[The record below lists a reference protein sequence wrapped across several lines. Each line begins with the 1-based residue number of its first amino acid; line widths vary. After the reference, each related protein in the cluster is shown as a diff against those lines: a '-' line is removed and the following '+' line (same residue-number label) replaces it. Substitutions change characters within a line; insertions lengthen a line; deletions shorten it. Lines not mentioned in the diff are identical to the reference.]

1 MIQGTDEHLV
11 CQLERHQATLTAY
24 STVTVN
30 TNTGKPGILKELS
43 ETVETA
49 VRLHLSL
56 LEPAVNK
63 KVDERIA
70 NQSDSITV
78 DQGKVRRKAQ
88 AIFDVNY
95 TEVCNIVEQRSTT
108 RDRLMTQSS
117 DHVAKDT
124 AFHKSNDE
132 GAKMR
137 DNITRYEDKIT
148 EISMSRPT
156 NDSAN
161 GR

>member
-1 MIQGTDEHLV
+1 MGLNCPAFSCT
-11 CQLERHQATLTAY
+11 
-24 STVTVN
+24 STGVL
-30 TNTGKPGILKELS
+30 P
-43 ETVETA
+43 
-49 VRLHLSL
+49 
-56 LEPAVNK
+56 
-63 KVDERIA
+63 
-70 NQSDSITV
+70 SDSITV

-95 TEVCNIVEQRSTT
+95 SEVCNIVEQRSTT

-137 DNITRYEDKIT
+137 DNITRYAEY
-148 EISMSRPT
+148 
-156 NDSAN
+156 AV
-161 GR
+161 